1 MRRLPLAATLLAA
14 TLAGPALAQS
24 PDRLAA
30 LEARMQALETES
42 ARLKAEAES
51 AQAALA
57 EAREEIEALKQAQ
70 ATPAEAMAAADAR
83 APEESAPEAV
93 APADATGASGNANA
107 FNPALSVVLDGQI
120 ATHSHDPEA
129 YARAGFPL
137 VGEGGPSARGFALGE
152 SEMTLSSNIDDKFYG
167 QLTVA
172 VESEDGEDGIGVE
185 EAFVDANALPNGF
198 ALRFGRFLSNIG
210 YLNSH
215 HAHTDKFSDRP
226 LAYQALLGNQY
237 GDDGVQLRWV
247 APTDLYFE
255 LSGEV
260 LRGQDFPAGGA
271 GRGGTGTRTLA
282 AHLGGEAGAES
293 EWLFGVSALDARVD
307 GGEDGFAGRNRLY
320 VFDGTWKWAPQG
332 NFKDGG
338 WTLRAEYLREHRD
351 GDYVDALDPAL
362 DQPWTGRRAGAYLEA
377 VYRLNRQWEAGYR
390 YDRLWAD
397 DDGPYASS
405 FDPNRH
411 SAVLTWMNSEFS
423 LLRLMYAHDRPLD
436 DITDQSLT
444 LQYQVSFGAH
454 GAHKF

>member
-1 MRRLPLAATLLAA
+1 MRTPLISTLALAAAIAA
-14 TLAGPALAQS
+14 SPVLAQS

-30 LEARMQALETES
+30 LESRMQALEAES

-57 EAREEIEALKQAQ
+57 EAREEIDALRQAQ
-70 ATPAEAMAAADAR
+70 AQAAPPDPIAADAP
-83 APEESAPEAV
+83 APEQI
-93 APADATGASGNANA
+93 ADATGASGNANA
-107 FNPALSVVLDGQI
+107 FNPALSVVLDGQ
-120 ATHSHDPEA
+120 AASHSLDPGS

-137 VGEGGPSARGFALGE
+137 VGEGGPSARGVSLGE
-152 SEMTLSSNIDDKFYG
+152 SEMTLSANVDDKFYG

-198 ALRFGRFLSNIG
+198 ALRMGRFLSNLG

-215 HAHTDKFSDRP
+215 HAHTDHFSDRP
-226 LAYQALLGNQY
+226 LAYQALLGGQY
-237 GDDGVQLRWV
+237 GDDGVQVRWV
-247 APTDLYFE
+247 APTDLFLE

-260 LRGQDFPAGGA
+260 LRGEGFPAGGA
-271 GRGGTGTRTLA
+271 GRGGTGARTLA
-282 AHLGGEAGAES
+282 AHLGGELGSES

-307 GGEDGFAGRNRLY
+307 GGEDGFTGRNRLV

-338 WTLRAEYLREHRD
+338 WTVRAEYLREHRD
-351 GDYVDALDPAL
+351 GEYVDALDPSL
-362 DQPWTGRRAGAYLEA
+362 DQAWNGRRAGAYLEA
-377 VYRLNRQWEAGYR
+377 VYRINRQWEAGYR

-397 DDGPYASS
+397 DAGPFASDH
-405 FDPNRH
+405 DPSRH

-423 LLRLMYAHDRPLD
+423 LLRLMLAHDRPLD
-436 DITDQSLT
+436 DASDDSLT